1 MHRSPTRRMVLRS
14 SGVFSLGWQ
23 CAVQSPTS
31 IDDPWDSRD
40 TAWISLNKSTEES
53 MRMLTFFRVR
63 SILGSQ
69 FRDVVVTE
77 ELGCVR

>member
-23 CAVQSPTS
+23 CAVQFPTS
-31 IDDPWDSRD
+31 IDDPWDSWD
-40 TAWISLNKSTEES
+40 TAWTSLSEAMEES

-63 SILGSQ
+63 SMLGSQ
-69 FRDVVVTE
+69 WRDVVVTE